1 MRALHR
7 RLPPACT
14 LLTLLAALLLAAPGR
29 LCAGPVPAPVLT
41 GYSAAPA
48 PPSRALGER
57 QRARLE
63 ALLAGAPAARER
75 ATLRWLGILV
85 AFTDRGFPESYAED
99 FDPLN
104 VLGYPDSV
112 VVTPR
117 AAWFANTLARA
128 ADYYA
133 TVSAGRV
140 EVLPTLADGVLTLS
154 GSMAHYGDDSALSW
168 EEGARRLAAEVVDSL
183 DAALDFSAYD
193 LVTFIHAGP
202 GQESDLLRNSTD
214 QLWSGY
220 LDFASLS
227 EAFADSLPEAP
238 VEGWPGIPTDDG
250 GFVLERFSIAPELEV
265 EEQLTPPYVLGTLGV
280 YAHQL
285 GSYLGLVS
293 LNDLVEPRGQ
303 GAGNFDLM
311 SSGLWNALGFVP
323 GPPSAFNR
331 RLLGWAEADTI
342 SQTAASGSGLECTL
356 ASWEQG
362 ATGTLLIA
370 PISERE
376 YFLIENRNQDADGSD
391 SFSFADANGNHLP
404 DNAESLLGAE
414 FDYFT
419 TQYNASDQ
427 TPGSGL
433 FVWRIDEEFVR
444 LTFELDFNL
453 INAYNDH
460 YGVALLEADGYPDLA
475 TFSFDENAYGGD
487 YDAFRAAGGPNALIA
502 TQTAIDEASL
512 PSTRSAE
519 GADTGWRL
527 SAIGPHGPTMDFTLR
542 WEQGGWPRS
551 EQRLAGRLPLGDPL
565 VAELLADAGGALEF
579 AFLARGTELAADS
592 LFVYVQADAPSG
604 ELAAPLLVAA
614 LAGEPA
620 GALAA
625 GDLDGDALAEL
636 VLLCADGR
644 LFAWR
649 GDGESLGAAP
659 DAPIAALGAASTG
672 PLLVSLAA
680 LETDLRHRAGEQ
692 AILVIEDLPDDGSLG
707 FSRCLPRCF
716 LGTGEELDLSG
727 EGLSWGEPLAGLPLS
742 DPALCLQVPPAGRGY
757 AHSEPLL
764 PGFALVLADTAA
776 ATTRAVWL
784 AAPSTRAAGW
794 PALAE
799 LELPMGSDPAVQLA
813 AGDLDADGVDDL
825 LVEAGGGLRLW
836 FPAGRYGGEGEGEV
850 AFASDLVT
858 GDALALLP
866 AALAGDGTLAALA
879 AGAGRLGA
887 CGPEGSALADWVLSP
902 SQTEP
907 DPGLWVDPARW
918 LLLWRDAAG
927 RDQPLLATL
936 DGRLFVGRA
945 DLAAGLASQF
955 PGGDLAGS
963 PVLADL
969 DGDGLLELRGLS
981 GFTPA
986 IANTA
991 GEDTLVTG
999 SALRVWQLE
1008 TELAAAVE
1016 PPWAQGGGGA
1026 ARQRHLAAAAAHAP
1040 GAAGTGR
1047 LLEAYAY
1054 PNPATDRVTW
1064 RLRSSAPDRVSVT
1077 LYDLEGQQRL
1087 QISGSTDGYS
1097 AWERETSLVGLAPG
1111 VYFYTLRAE
1120 GAGELK
1126 SGRLAILR

>member
-7 RLPPACT
+7 RLPPART
-14 LLTLLAALLLAAPGR
+14 LLTLLAALLVAAPGR
-29 LCAGPVPAPVLT
+29 LWAAPVPAPALA
-41 GYSAAPA
+41 GYPVAVT
-48 PPSRALGER
+48 PPSRGLGE
-57 QRARLE
+57 RARLE

-75 ATLRWLGILV
+75 ATLRWLGVLV
-85 AFTDRGFPESYAED
+85 AFADRDFPESYAED

-117 AAWFANTLARA
+117 AEWFANTLARA
-128 ADYYA
+128 ADYYS

-154 GSMAHYGDDSALSW
+154 GSMAHYGDDRALSW
-168 EEGARRLAAEVVDSL
+168 EEGVRRLAAEVVDSL
-183 DAALDFSAYD
+183 DAVLDFSAYD

-227 EAFADSLPEAP
+227 EAFADSLPETP

-265 EEQLTPPYVLGTLGV
+265 EEELTPPYVLGTLGV

-342 SQTAASGSGLECTL
+342 SQAAAAGSGLARSL

-376 YFLIENRNQDADGSD
+376 YFLIENRNQDADGSG
-391 SFSFADANGNHLP
+391 SFSFPDANGNHLP

-414 FDYFT
+414 FDYFS

-433 FVWRIDEEFVR
+433 FVWRIDEEFLR

-502 TQTAIDEASL
+502 TQTAIDARSL

-527 SAIGPHGPTMDFTLR
+527 SEIGPHGPTMDFRLR
-542 WEQGGWPRS
+542 WEPAGWARS
-551 EQRLAGRLPLGDPL
+551 EQRLAGRLPWGDPL
-565 VAELLADAGGALEF
+565 AADLLDDLDGELEF
-579 AFLARGTELAADS
+579 AFLATGAGADS
-592 LFVYVQADAPSG
+592 LFLYLQESAPSG
-604 ELAAPLLVAA
+604 EPLPPQTIAAI
-614 LAGEPA
+614 AGQPA

-625 GDLDGDALAEL
+625 GDLDGDGLAEL
-636 VLLCADGR
+636 VLLCTDGR

-649 GDGESLGAAP
+649 GSGESLGGAA
-659 DAPIAALGAASTG
+659 DAPLASVSGARTG
-672 PLLVSLAA
+672 PLLYTAA
-680 LETDLRHRAGEQ
+680 TLGAAGKSRAGEQ
-692 AILVIEDLPDDGSLG
+692 AILVLEDLPDDGSLG
-707 FSRCLPRCF
+707 YSRCLPRWF
-716 LGTGEELDLSG
+716 LASGEELDLAGVGSA
-727 EGLSWGEPLAGLPLS
+727 WGEPLRGLPQGN
-742 DPALCLQVPPAGRGY
+742 PALTLSVAPAERGY
-757 AHSEPLL
+757 AHPAPTL
-764 PGFALVLADTAA
+764 PAIAIALADSAA
-776 ATTRAVWL
+776 GAGARLLQIASPAAV
-784 AAPSTRAAGW
+784 AAGW
-794 PALAE
+794 PATAE
-799 LELPMGSDPAVQLA
+799 LAIAAGSDAAVQLA
-813 AGDLDADGVDDL
+813 AGDLDADGLDDL
-825 LVEAGGGLRLW
+825 LVEAAGGLLLW
-836 FPAGRYGGEGEGEV
+836 YPAGRFGGEGEGEV
-850 AFASDLVT
+850 AFASDLVA

-879 AGAGRLGA
+879 AGAGRLAA

-918 LLLWRDAAG
+918 LLLFRDAAG

-945 DLAAGLASQF
+945 DLAAGVASQF

-969 DGDGLLELRGLS
+969 DGDGLFELRGLS

-986 IANTA
+986 LANTA
-991 GEDTLVTG
+991 GEDTLIAG

-1008 TELAAAVE
+1008 TELAAAVDC
-1016 PPWAQGGGGA
+1016 PWGQGGAGA
-1026 ARQRHLAAAAAHAP
+1026 ARQRRLAAAAVHVP